1 MGRLGVV
8 ALAHRSPG
16 NRLVNVD
23 EVADTHQGVTG
34 IIAGDAKLQDP
45 VTQPQA
51 TTKTKTR
58 VGKEDEQLKPAAP
71 IVVQGAAVHATEAR
85 PLGVAHQATT
95 DQELREVTSQMIQET
110 NTLLIALAF
119 GADDAPARNRLATL
133 YGLFSWRMGA

>member
-8 ALAHRSPG
+8 ALARRSPG

-23 EVADTHQGVTG
+23 EVADTHQGVAG
-34 IIAGDAKLQDP
+34 INAGDGRLQDP

-58 VGKEDEQLKPAAP
+58 VDKDDEQLKPAVP
-71 IVVQGAAVHATEAR
+71 IVALGAAVRAAEAR
-85 PLGVAHQATT
+85 PLGGAPQATT
-95 DQELREVTSQMIQET
+95 GQELHEVTRQMIQET
-110 NTLLIALAF
+110 DTLFTALAF
-119 GADDAPARNRLATL
+119 GADDTPARNRLATL